1 MKQIALLGS
10 TGSIGVSTLEVVSAF
25 PGGLRVVG
33 LGARRSVKILREQIA
48 RFSPRLV
55 AVDDAAKARE
65 LRSLVGDGVE
75 IVSGSEG
82 MARLATM
89 PEADT
94 VVSAMVGAAG
104 LVPTL
109 EAIRAGKRIAL
120 ANKEVLVCAG
130 EIIMKEVASRGV
142 DLIPVDSEHS
152 AIFQCLKAGRRG
164 EVGRIILT
172 ASGGPFL
179 SWPIEEMDRATAD
192 AALAHP
198 RWRMGKKVTVD
209 SATMMNKALEMIEA
223 HWLFGIECER
233 IAVVVHPECIVHS
246 LVEFRDGSVIAQM
259 SLTDMRIP
267 IQYALFSPERYAAP
281 WGAPQLDALGAL
293 HFEKPDP
300 ARFPAL
306 GLARMALEAGGT
318 MPAVMSAANEV
329 AVEKFLRGGISFTGI
344 VACVREVME
353 AHTPVKS
360 PAIDEITRADRWA
373 REKARG
379 DR

>member
-25 PGGLRVVG
+25 PGELRVVG
-33 LGARRSVKILREQIA
+33 LGARRSVKKLREQIA

-130 EIIMKEVASRGV
+130 EFVMQEVASRGV

-152 AIFQCLKAGRRG
+152 AIFQCLKAGRHG
-164 EVGRIILT
+164 EVRRIILT

-179 SWPIEEMDRATAD
+179 NWPIEEMDRATAG

-198 RWRMGKKVTVD
+198 RWSMGKKVTVD

-246 LVEFRDGSVIAQM
+246 LVEFRDGSIIAQM

-267 IQYALFSPERYAAP
+267 IQHALFFPDRFPAP
-281 WGAPQLDALGAL
+281 WGALQLDTLGAL

-300 ARFPAL
+300 DRFPAL

-329 AVEKFLRGGISFTGI
+329 AVERFLKEEIAFTGI
-344 VACVREVME
+344 VTLVREVME
-353 AHTPVKS
+353 DHTPVKS
-360 PAIDEITRADRWA
+360 PEIDEIVRADRWA
-373 REKARG
+373 REKAKG
-379 DR
+379 GS